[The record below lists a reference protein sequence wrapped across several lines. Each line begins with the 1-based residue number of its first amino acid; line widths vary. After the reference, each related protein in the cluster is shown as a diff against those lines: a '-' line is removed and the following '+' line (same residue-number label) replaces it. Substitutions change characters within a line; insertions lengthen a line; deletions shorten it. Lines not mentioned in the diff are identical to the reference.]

1 MLNTEDVRDTRLRAT
16 LLPIQEQRGENAN
29 PMIMYICS
37 RVFRGFERFLFFF
50 CGISGALFLTVSHNF
65 KADSLDNA
73 NYWNIALSA
82 GLKA

>member
-37 RVFRGFERFLFFF
+37 GVFRGFERFF
-50 CGISGALFLTVSHNF
+50 CRISGAFFLTVSHNF

-73 NYWNIALSA
+73 NDWNIALSA
-82 GLKA
+82 GLRA